1 MIAVAFS
8 LVVTAGGLAL
18 LLPALHR
25 SRVMDVP
32 NARSSHSH
40 PIPRGGG
47 VAVVLGIVAAMT
59 ATAARGTPVPWPL
72 VAAGLA
78 LAALGL
84 VDDVHSLGSRL
95 RIVVQAMT
103 AVAVALWAMTTYGGG
118 SGIPASAFVIV
129 SVIGLVGYVNA
140 FNFMDGI
147 NGISALNAAVAG
159 GWYAWLGNNYAL
171 PGLATLGLAVVGS
184 SLGFLPWNAPEARI
198 FLGDVG
204 SYALGLLLGGMAVV
218 AWSSGVPLL
227 LCIAPFTFY
236 LADTA
241 WVLAKRATGHRPL
254 TEAHREHVYQRLVDG
269 GWTHLAAAGLAA
281 VGAGASCVVTAV
293 WDERPLAAGLLT
305 AALVLAYLLTPGVTT
320 GRPAQARVR
329 S

>member
-1 MIAVAFS
+1 MIALAVS
-8 LVVTAGGLAL
+8 LVVTAGGVAL

-25 SRVMDVP
+25 ARVMDVP

-40 PIPRGGG
+40 PVPRGGG
-47 VAVVLGIVAAMT
+47 VAVVLGIVAAAA
-59 ATAARGTPVPWPL
+59 ATAVRGTPVPWLL
-72 VAAGLA
+72 VAAALG

-84 VDDVHSLGSRL
+84 VDDVRSLGSRV
-95 RIVVQAMT
+95 RIVVQVLT
-103 AVAVALWAMTTYGGG
+103 AAGVVSWAMSTFGG
-118 SGIPASAFVIV
+118 SGLPTTLFIGVGT
-129 SVIGLVGYVNA
+129 IGLVGYVNA

-159 GWYAWLGNNYAL
+159 GWYVWLGNHYAL

-227 LCIAPFTFY
+227 LCIAPFTLY
-236 LADTA
+236 LTDTA
-241 WVLAKRATGHRPL
+241 WVLVKRATGHRPL
-254 TEAHREHVYQRLVDG
+254 AEAHREHVYQRLVDG
-269 GWTHLAAAGLAA
+269 GWTHLSAAALTAA
-281 VGAGASCVVTAV
+281 VAVASCGVAVVGTG
-293 WDERPLAAGLLT
+293 RPLFTGLLT
-305 AALVLAYLLTPGVTT
+305 AALVLGYLVGPGLTVQ
-320 GRPAQARVR
+320 RPVHVRVR
-329 S
+329 P

>member
-1 MIAVAFS
+1 MIAFAVS
-8 LVVTAGGLAL
+8 LVVTTGGVAL

-25 SRVMDVP
+25 ARVMDVP

-40 PIPRGGG
+40 PVPRGGG
-47 VAVVLGIVAAMT
+47 VAVVLGIVAAVA
-59 ATAARGTPVPWPL
+59 ATAVRGTPVPWLL
-72 VAAGLA
+72 VAAALA

-84 VDDVHSLGSRL
+84 LDDVRSLGNRV
-95 RIVVQAMT
+95 RIVVQALT
-103 AVAVALWAMTTYGGG
+103 AAGVVSWAMSTFGG
-118 SGIPASAFVIV
+118 SGLPATLFIGVGAV
-129 SVIGLVGYVNA
+129 GLVGYVNA

-159 GWYAWLGNNYAL
+159 GWNVWLGNQYAL

-218 AWSSGVPLL
+218 AWSSGVPVL

-241 WVLAKRATGHRPL
+241 WVLVKRATGHRPL

-269 GWTHLAAAGLAA
+269 GWTHLAAAGLTA
-281 VGAGASCVVTAV
+281 VGAGASCVVIAI

-305 AALVLAYLLTPGVTT
+305 AALVLAYLRTPGVTT